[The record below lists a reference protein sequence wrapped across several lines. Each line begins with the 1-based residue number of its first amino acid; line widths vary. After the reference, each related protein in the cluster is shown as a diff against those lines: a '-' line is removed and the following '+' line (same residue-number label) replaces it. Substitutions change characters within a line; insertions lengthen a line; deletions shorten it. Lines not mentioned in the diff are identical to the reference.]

1 MEYWGNKD
9 ILTLSK
15 TVFLC
20 SQRCPAEVVLKSF
33 DWAKK
38 QREAGNCIICGNH
51 SQMEKDVFEIL
62 LKGKQPLIL
71 FLARGMKSRWE
82 LQIEKAV
89 KDNRLLVI
97 SPFAKEI
104 KRITRKT
111 AEKRNEKMIDM
122 SDKVAAG
129 FITPNGQLDKL
140 LEEGNYELL

>member
-33 DWAKK
+33 DWARE
-38 QREAGNCIICGNH
+38 QREEGNCIICGNH
-51 SQMEKDVFEIL
+51 SQIEKDVFEIL

-97 SPFAKEI
+97 SPFDKDI